1 MSYGATVDRLT
12 LVVAC
17 VNNMLFCT
25 KLSKIVW
32 ELLRAHIVQIVDM
45 DVEIACDEKFFLC
58 YK

>member
-25 KLSKIVW
+25 KLIKIVW
-32 ELLRAHIVQIVDM
+32 ELLRAHIVQIVVM
-45 DVEIACDEKFFLC
+45 DVEIACDEKFF
-58 YK
+58 